1 MAAWQIGG
9 VEVQQFDLED
19 GKACNCL
26 GVSNLLGRS
35 AGGLGESMARWIR
48 YEQHPGGWSEGRA

>member
-1 MAAWQIGG
+1 MTAQLIEVEEVRCGSMANRW

-35 AGGLGESMARWIR
+35 AGGIGESIARWIR
-48 YEQHPGGWSEGRA
+48 